1 MLCAFRRASVGIAR
15 RSVDPAQPLRP
26 RASAKGASHLNHPG
40 FTFTRAVSQMADA
53 PSRGAFVVFEG
64 VDRCGK
70 SSQTKQ
76 LVEALNARGI
86 AAELWCYPDR
96 TTDIG
101 KMINAYLTNNAD
113 LSDAAVHLLFSAN
126 RWEKSALM
134 ERKLQEGTTL
144 IVDRYS
150 FSGVAFT
157 AAKEKPGL
165 DLDWCKAPERGLIA
179 PDAVLYLQISI
190 EEAAKR
196 GGFGEERYEKVELQ
210 QKVKEKFDAMRDD
223 TWHTVDAN
231 QPMENVQ
238 AAVAAHAAT
247 AVDAC
252 RAGKPLRYF

>member
-1 MLCAFRRASVGIAR
+1 
-15 RSVDPAQPLRP
+15 
-26 RASAKGASHLNHPG
+26 
-40 FTFTRAVSQMADA
+40 MADA
-53 PSRGAFVVFEG
+53 TDAPRGAFVVFEG

-70 SSQTKQ
+70 SSQTRT
-76 LVEALNARGI
+76 LVEALNASGTK
-86 AAELWCYPDR
+86 AELWCYPDR

-134 ERKLQEGTTL
+134 ERKLKEGITL

-150 FSGVAFT
+150 FSGLAFT
-157 AAKEKPGL
+157 AAKELPGL
-165 DLDWCKAPERGLIA
+165 DLDWCMAPERGLIA

-210 QKVKEKFDAMRDD
+210 QKVKAQFDAMRDA
-223 TWHTVDAN
+223 TWCTVDAD
-231 QPMENVQ
+231 QSMEAVQ
-238 AAVAAHAAT
+238 VAVAAHAAT
-247 AVDAC
+247 VVEAC
-252 RAGKPLRYF
+252 HAGKPLRYF

>member
-15 RSVDPAQPLRP
+15 RSVLPSLACRP
-26 RASAKGASHLNHPG
+26 RASPKGASLHHR

-101 KMINAYLTNNAD
+101 KMINAYLTNNAE

-126 RWEKSALM
+126 RWEKRYVSSPATSRGGHEPRPVPTGCLAVRGGVAASRALSATCASELHVCSLRAEGSLTLVR
-134 ERKLQEGTTL
+134 ERGIGRL
-144 IVDRYS
+144 S
-150 FSGVAFT
+150 ASSGVQW
-157 AAKEKPGL
+157 
-165 DLDWCKAPERGLIA
+165 D
-179 PDAVLYLQISI
+179 
-190 EEAAKR
+190 
-196 GGFGEERYEKVELQ
+196 
-210 QKVKEKFDAMRDD
+210 
-223 TWHTVDAN
+223 
-231 QPMENVQ
+231 
-238 AAVAAHAAT
+238 
-247 AVDAC
+247 
-252 RAGKPLRYF
+252 RA

>member
-126 RWEKSALM
+126 RWEK
-134 ERKLQEGTTL
+134 R
-144 IVDRYS
+144 
-150 FSGVAFT
+150 
-157 AAKEKPGL
+157 
-165 DLDWCKAPERGLIA
+165 W
-179 PDAVLYLQISI
+179 
-190 EEAAKR
+190 
-196 GGFGEERYEKVELQ
+196 GG
-210 QKVKEKFDAMRDD
+210 
-223 TWHTVDAN
+223 
-231 QPMENVQ
+231 
-238 AAVAAHAAT
+238 AT
-247 AVDAC
+247 AGPKRVPCCPQRRRSVPVTVRPPPVRPSPTFAPSVGLGSFAA
-252 RAGKPLRYF
+252 AG